1 MTQAFAPDLLMNW
14 KSIPAI
20 VGVLSVF
27 LYTFRDTL
35 ITRFY
40 PSGSAGS
47 THRTLVT
54 AGQEG
59 GSASQYA
66 EASSGLSWF
75 GSGPV
80 AYGGKPATIPGIV
93 QAENYDTGGE
103 GVAYHDTDNGGQVDY
118 RTDNIGVYSDSAAGN
133 GYAVGWNIVGEWMA
147 YSVNVVK
154 AGQFDIAARVASGS
168 GGGSFHLEFG
178 PVGQVGGSSVMS
190 SPEFNVPNTGGWG
203 GGGYQDVAVKG
214 TLLNPGTQWV
224 RLVKDGGPGGWV
236 GNIDYLSFSSSSS
249 GTMPTP
255 YGGQPRSLPGLIE
268 AENYDNG
275 GEGVAF
281 HDLNNGKQSTYRA
294 DNIGVYSDLS
304 ASNGYAV
311 GWNIAGEW
319 VGYTVTVTEARP
331 YTITARVASGTG
343 GGTFHLEFGPVGQVG
358 GADIKR
364 TREFTVDKTGGWG
377 GNAYATVTI
386 DNVPLS
392 AGTQWIRLVQDGGPG
407 GWVGNIDCLKFQ

>member
-1 MTQAFAPDLLMNW
+1 MNW
-14 KSIPAI
+14 KSLPAI
-20 VGVLSVF
+20 VGVLSVV
-27 LYTFRDTL
+27 LYMFRDTL
-35 ITRFY
+35 VTSFQGPNYAGDSHRTSAAAAQDTGSAPEY
-40 PSGSAGS
+40 AQSTSGS
-47 THRTLVT
+47 
-54 AGQEG
+54 
-59 GSASQYA
+59 
-66 EASSGLSWF
+66 SWF

-80 AYGGKPATIPGIV
+80 PYGGKPAPIPGTV

-103 GVAYHDTDNGGQVDY
+103 GVAYHDTDNGGQTDY
-118 RTDNIGVYSDSAAGN
+118 RTDNIGVYSDSAASN

-147 YSVNVVK
+147 YSVNVVR
-154 AGQFDIAARVASGS
+154 AGQFDVTARVASGS

-178 PVGQVGGSSVMS
+178 PVGQVGGSPVMK
-190 SPEFNVPNTGGWG
+190 SPEFNVPDTGGWG
-203 GGGYQDVAVKG
+203 GGAYQDVAVKG
-214 TLLNPGTQWV
+214 ILLNPGIQWV

-236 GNIDYLSFSSSSS
+236 GNIDYLAFASSSG

-255 YGGQPRSLPGLIE
+255 YGGRPRSLPGLVE

-281 HDLNNGKQSTYRA
+281 HDLNNGKQSAYRA
-294 DNIGVYSDLS
+294 DNIGVYSDAS

-319 VGYTVTVTEARP
+319 IGYTVIVTEARP

-358 GADIKR
+358 GRDVSR
-364 TREFTVDKTGGWG
+364 TPEFMIGKTGGWG
-377 GNAYATVTI
+377 GSAYAPVI
-386 DNVPLS
+386 INNVPLN

-407 GWVGNIDCLKFQ
+407 GWVGNIDYLKFD